1 VRPCRRRP
9 CGRAGTLRRVGAGRL
24 GLGEPPVTHAGDGGA
39 RSLCYSFVPP
49 LSTLSLSP
57 CPSHLPRRPSL
68 HPRAGS
74 GAPGAERQGRRRR
87 RGGAGNSRRPSL
99 SSSRLLELEDE
110 GRGGHG
116 GSTRR
121 SSSKPWRPGATTD
134 PRRSS
139 SQPWRPGG
147 PPPPRPRA
155 GAAQRPLV
163 GWPGLQHRA
172 RQIMASKAALLLHLL
187 PCPCLMAVREGRRRP
202 SSASSFAETW
212 LRQTGLELHT
222 DSPTRLPPRISSAAA
237 A

>member
-1 VRPCRRRP
+1 MPPSSVRPRGHPAAGRGGMARV
-9 CGRAGTLRRVGAGRL
+9 GRATRHPCEGRRGSFSVL
-24 GLGEPPVTHAGDGGA
+24 LFSSP
-39 RSLCYSFVPP
+39 SLHS
-49 LSTLSLSP
+49 LSLSP

-87 RGGAGNSRRPSL
+87 RGGAGNSRRPSF

-116 GSTRR
+116 GSTCR

-155 GAAQRPLV
+155 GAAQRPPV
-163 GWPGLQHRA
+163 A
-172 RQIMASKAALLLHLL
+172 
-187 PCPCLMAVREGRRRP
+187 RRP
-202 SSASSFAETW
+202 SSSTSSHA
-212 LRQTGLELHT
+212 LV
-222 DSPTRLPPRISSAAA
+222 
-237 A
+237 